1 MEHKQ
6 MIKEK
11 NYKYDSIKIL
21 NFYSSKDYIKK
32 IKRQAT
38 DWEEISS
45 MHISDIELASRVYK
59 NVLQLNSSQT
69 TQF

>member
-1 MEHKQ
+1 

-21 NFYSSKDYIKK
+21 NFYSSKYYIKK

-38 DWEEISS
+38 DWEEISA

-59 NVLQLNSSQT
+59 KVLQLNSSQT

>member
-1 MEHKQ
+1 
-6 MIKEK
+6 MIKEN

-21 NFYSSKDYIKK
+21 NFYSSKDSIKK
-32 IKRQAT
+32 IKRQAR
-38 DWEEISS
+38 DSEEISA

-59 NVLQLNSSQT
+59 KVLQLSSSQT